1 MPDVR
6 KKRRARYLDEE
17 PRQNDFQQH
26 PQAWQPPVQ
35 STPPVNQD
43 EWASYTFVP
52 ASPYDPMQDTQW
64 DAYQPSP
71 GEIQAKLSAPGK
83 AGVFWRWLAAIMA
96 LLLLLM
102 GYGIFRFRAP
112 LAAFQN
118 QKKVMA
124 RDTFFDGIFVD
135 GVSLG
140 GMTKAQAGQAVS
152 GSARQQEKNMALQVE
167 VDGKK
172 WQITG
177 QEVPFSRNMSAVLDK
192 AFSIGRKGFSWA
204 AENGQTPFQTRYLH
218 TQQTNRDKA
227 HLNTAVTYSPGDVR
241 RVAEEIAGQVNRE
254 AVNAVISTFDFN
266 TKAFTVT
273 KDVQGASL
281 DTQELYTRMTQALDS
296 GNYTGQVL
304 MYSQPIMPQVTSV
317 ELQNGFTMLSS
328 FTTNTGSNQN
338 RNVNI
343 SLAAR
348 AINGTA
354 VMPGESFSFNR
365 TTGERRSDKGYLPAP
380 AIMDGTTIDE
390 PGGGVCQVSSTLF
403 NAAAIADMTITIR
416 EPHAWPATYVDKG
429 LDATVNWPNLDFQFR
444 NDKKTPVFIVSSY
457 KDKKITV
464 EIYGMR
470 LGNAESVKLET
481 ELVSTTEPPTQPVY
495 EQNVSLPP
503 GVQQEKRKART
514 GYVVNTYRV
523 YLRNGQEYR
532 RETLCTSYYRAI
544 QQVIEYN

>member
-43 EWASYTFVP
+43 EWAAYTFVP

-64 DAYQPSP
+64 DAYQPSS
-71 GEIQAKLSAPGK
+71 GEIQAKPSAPGK

-118 QKKVMA
+118 RKKAMA

-281 DTQELYTRMTQALDS
+281 DTQELYTRMTQTLDS

-343 SLAAR
+343 SLAAQ

-380 AIMDGTTIDE
+380 AIADGTTFDE

-532 RETLCTSYYRAI
+532 RETLCTSNYRAI